1 MDKYDDKF
9 NKLKKELYNNLNFML
24 SYLENYCILN
34 ENLHNAI
41 IPKYSCHINNDN
53 SKRKEDI
60 LRKYELYLN
69 NFYNFYNKIFEDYS
83 FQLPKNEKIKI
94 ESDINNWKLNITTIN
109 IKKELDNA
117 INVICK
123 DKEPKNYYY

>member
-9 NKLKKELYNNLNFML
+9 NKLKKELYNNLYLML

-94 ESDINNWKLNITTIN
+94 ESDINKWKLNITDIN

-117 INVICK
+117 INAICK
-123 DKEPKNYYY
+123 DRTQK